1 MAGGRGR
8 GRGRRRPHIND
19 SSNINGSSG
28 RRRASSSSSSKSKF
42 RGGLFVEGGILS
54 DWSSPQTDQRGKT
67 PSSSNKSTSKS
78 VAKAA
83 SGSKSDSRRSNV
95 TGIGYQYPSVEFQEG
110 FYSELR
116 EGNDAEKDMVESC
129 PLVLV
134 DYEDTQISAHA
145 FQTQPSSPNEVE
157 FTYHYGS
164 SFVLGESSHRGLGFS
179 EELGETPSGVEDSS
193 KQMEEPEDSCF
204 DLEFSE
210 KDVEANDRM
219 DCEVGDEMAEEMPT
233 EMLSPKK
240 NSGFLSIGGMR
251 LYTQDI
257 SDEESEE
264 EEEEMESLYEGS
276 SGSSESGERL
286 GFSESEDSEE
296 MSDGD
301 SDIDDDVAEDYLVG
315 IGGSYNILSSKFL
328 VEQDLDEPD
337 KNSSQR
343 SGFHETLQKLGG
355 IALQDASRE
364 YGMKKGQS
372 QKKYNVNERRA
383 QSLAIDDLMLVKDPR
398 KHTKKKPVAKFPQS
412 WPAKAQSSKF
422 SRNFPGEKKKHRK
435 EMMAGKRR
443 ERMLRRGVDLERI
456 NLKMEQIVLDGVDMF
471 SFQPMHSR
479 DCSQVQRLAGIYRL
493 RSSCKGSGKKRFV
506 TVVQTQHTGMP
517 SASDRLRLEK
527 LIGADMED
535 ADFSVVEPGRDK
547 SRSRKTGKGTDFKTP
562 ECKQP
567 SQRKPKTSAKRGSG
581 KIDSYANTPVS
592 FVSSGVMQS
601 ATESVTVDSIDA
613 SCKGK
618 AVAESTEY
626 RSFEV
631 HTKGFGSKML
641 AKMGYIE
648 GGGLGKDGQG
658 MAAPIEVIQRP
669 KSLGLGVEFSSSIEI
684 LVSRTPPVN
693 NNAVK
698 SNPVRSRSQTQSQRV
713 GAFER
718 HTKGFGSKMMA
729 KMGFVEGTGLGKDS
743 QGIVNPLSAVRL
755 PKSRGLGAS
764 G

>member
-8 GRGRRRPHIND
+8 GRGRRRPNIND
-19 SSNINGSSG
+19 SSNINRCSGS
-28 RRRASSSSSSKSKF
+28 RRASSSSSSKSKF

-54 DWSSPQTDQRGKT
+54 DWSSPQTDQRGKN
-67 PSSSNKSTSKS
+67 PNSSNQSTSKS

-95 TGIGYQYPSVEFQEG
+95 TAIGYQYPSVEFQEG

-116 EGNDAEKDMVESC
+116 EGNDAEKDMDESC

-145 FQTQPSSPNEVE
+145 FQTQPSSPNEVA

-179 EELGETPSGVEDSS
+179 EELEETPSGVEDSS
-193 KQMEEPEDSCF
+193 KQMEEPEYSCF
-204 DLEFSE
+204 DLESSE
-210 KDVEANDRM
+210 KDVDANDGM
-219 DCEVGDEMAEEMPT
+219 DCEVGEEMAEEMPT

-264 EEEEMESLYEGS
+264 EENGESLYEGS

-286 GFSESEDSEE
+286 GSSESEDSEE
-296 MSDGD
+296 MSDSD

-337 KNSSQR
+337 KNSSLR
-343 SGFHETLQKLGG
+343 SGFDETLQKLGG

-364 YGMKKGQS
+364 YGRKKGQS
-372 QKKYNVNERRA
+372 QKKHNVNERHAR
-383 QSLAIDDLMLVKDPR
+383 SLAIDDLMLLKDPR
-398 KHTKKKPVAKFPQS
+398 KHTKKKPVAKYPQS
-412 WPAKAQSSKF
+412 WPAKAQRSKF
-422 SRNFPGEKKKHRK
+422 SRTFPGEKKKHRK
-435 EMMAGKRR
+435 ERMVEKRR

-456 NLKMEQIVLDGVDMF
+456 NLKMEQIVSDGVDMF

-479 DCSQVQRLAGIYRL
+479 DCSQVQRLAAIYHL
-493 RSSCKGSGKKRFV
+493 RSSCQGSGKKRFV
-506 TVVQTQHTGMP
+506 TVMQTQHTGMP
-517 SASDRLRLEK
+517 SSIDRLRLEK

-547 SRSRKTGKGTDFKTP
+547 NRSRKIGKGIDFKTP
-562 ECKQP
+562 ESKQS
-567 SQRKPKTSAKRGSG
+567 SQRKTPKTSAKRGSG
-581 KIDSYANTPVS
+581 KMDSYANAPVS

-613 SCKGK
+613 SCKSK

-669 KSLGLGVEFSSSIEI
+669 KSLGLGVEFPSPVEI
-684 LVSRTPPVN
+684 PVSRTPPVK

-698 SNPVRSRSQTQSQRV
+698 SNPIRSRSQTQSQRV

-743 QGIVNPLSAVRL
+743 QGIVNPLAAVRL

>member
-8 GRGRRRPHIND
+8 RRPNSND
-19 SSNINGSSG
+19 SSNLNWSSG
-28 RRRASSSSSSKSKF
+28 RRRASPSSSSKSKF
-42 RGGLFVEGGILS
+42 RGE
-54 DWSSPQTDQRGKT
+54 TAQRGKN
-67 PSSSNKSTSKS
+67 PSSSNKSATKS

-95 TGIGYQYPSVEFQEG
+95 TAIGYQYPSVEFQEG

-116 EGNDAEKDMVESC
+116 NGGDAGKDMYESC
-129 PLVLV
+129 PLVLA
-134 DYEDTQISAHA
+134 DYKDTQILAHGD
-145 FQTQPSSPNEVE
+145 QTQPSSPNEVE

-179 EELGETPSGVEDSS
+179 DELEETPSDVEDSS

-204 DLEFSE
+204 NLQSSE
-210 KDVEANDRM
+210 KHMDANNGM
-219 DCEVGDEMAEEMPT
+219 DCEVGDDEMAEEMTT

-240 NSGFLSIGGMR
+240 NSGFLSVGGMR

-264 EEEEMESLYEGS
+264 DENGESLYEGS

-286 GFSESEDSEE
+286 GSSESEDSEDL
-296 MSDGD
+296 SD
-301 SDIDDDVAEDYLVG
+301 SDSDVDDEVADDYLVG

-337 KNSSQR
+337 KNSSLR
-343 SGFHETLQKLGG
+343 KGFDETLQKLGG

-364 YGMKKGQS
+364 YGRKKVQS
-372 QKKYNVNERRA
+372 QKKYNVTERHAR
-383 QSLAIDDLMLVKDPR
+383 SLAIDDLMLVKDTR
-398 KHTKKKPVAKFPQS
+398 NYSKKKPVAKFPQS
-412 WPAKAQSSKF
+412 WPAEAQRSKF
-422 SRNFPGEKKKHRK
+422 SRHFPGTKKKHRK
-435 EMMAGKRR
+435 EMMAVKRK
-443 ERMLRRGVDLERI
+443 ERMLRRGVDLEQI

-479 DCSQVQRLAGIYRL
+479 DCSQVQRLAAMYRL
-493 RSSCKGSGKKRFV
+493 RSSCQGSGKKRFV
-506 TVVQTQHTGMP
+506 TVMQTQHTGMP

-547 SRSRKTGKGTDFKTP
+547 NRPRNIGKGIDFRTP
-562 ECKQP
+562 ESKQS
-567 SQRKPKTSAKRGSG
+567 SQRKTPKTSAKHGSG
-581 KIDSYANTPVS
+581 NMDSYANTPVS

-601 ATESVTVDSIDA
+601 AAESLTVDSIEA
-613 SCKGK
+613 SKNK
-618 AVAESTEY
+618 VAAESTEY
-626 RSFEV
+626 RSFEL

-648 GGGLGKDGQG
+648 GGLGKDGQG

-669 KSLGLGVEFSSSIEI
+669 KSLGLGVEFSTPVEI
-684 LVSRTPPVN
+684 PVGKTPPAKN
-693 NNAVK
+693 IPVK
-698 SNPVRSRSQTQSQRV
+698 RGSQAQSSQTQSERV
-713 GAFER
+713 GYFEK

-729 KMGFVEGTGLGKDS
+729 KMGFVEGMGLGKDS
-743 QGIVNPLSAVRL
+743 QGIVNPLAAVRL

>member
-8 GRGRRRPHIND
+8 RRPNSND
-19 SSNINGSSG
+19 SSNLNWSSG
-28 RRRASSSSSSKSKF
+28 RRRASSLSSSKSKF
-42 RGGLFVEGGILS
+42 RGGLLVEGGVLS
-54 DWSSPQTDQRGKT
+54 DWE
-67 PSSSNKSTSKS
+67 KSEFEQQICSKS

-95 TGIGYQYPSVEFQEG
+95 TAIGYQYPSVEFQEG

-116 EGNDAEKDMVESC
+116 KGSDADKDMDESC

-134 DYEDTQISAHA
+134 DYKDTQILAHGD
-145 FQTQPSSPNEVE
+145 QTQPSSPYEVE

-179 EELGETPSGVEDSS
+179 DELEETPSGVEDSS

-204 DLEFSE
+204 NLQSSE
-210 KDVEANDRM
+210 KHMDANDRM
-219 DCEVGDEMAEEMPT
+219 DCEVGDDEMAEEMTT

-251 LYTQDI
+251 LYSQDI

-264 EEEEMESLYEGS
+264 DENGESLYEGS

-286 GFSESEDSEE
+286 GSSESEDLS
-296 MSDGD
+296 D
-301 SDIDDDVAEDYLVG
+301 SDSDVDDE
-315 IGGSYNILSSKFL
+315 
-328 VEQDLDEPD
+328 DLDQPD
-337 KNSSQR
+337 KNSSLR
-343 SGFHETLQKLGG
+343 KGFDETLQKLGG

-364 YGMKKGQS
+364 YG
-372 QKKYNVNERRA
+372 
-383 QSLAIDDLMLVKDPR
+383 R
-398 KHTKKKPVAKFPQS
+398 KT
-412 WPAKAQSSKF
+412 
-422 SRNFPGEKKKHRK
+422 
-435 EMMAGKRR
+435 
-443 ERMLRRGVDLERI
+443 
-456 NLKMEQIVLDGVDMF
+456 
-471 SFQPMHSR
+471 
-479 DCSQVQRLAGIYRL
+479 
-493 RSSCKGSGKKRFV
+493 
-506 TVVQTQHTGMP
+506 
-517 SASDRLRLEK
+517 

-547 SRSRKTGKGTDFKTP
+547 NRPRKIGKGIDFKTP
-562 ECKQP
+562 ESKQS
-567 SQRKPKTSAKRGSG
+567 SQRKTPKTSAKRGSG
-581 KIDSYANTPVS
+581 NMDSYANTLVS

-601 ATESVTVDSIDA
+601 AAEGLTVDSIEA
-613 SCKGK
+613 SKIK
-618 AVAESTEY
+618 VAAESTEY

-669 KSLGLGVEFSSSIEI
+669 KSLGLGVEFSTPVEI
-684 LVSRTPPVN
+684 PVSKTPPVKN
-693 NNAVK
+693 I
-698 SNPVRSRSQTQSQRV
+698 PVRRRSQAQSSQTQSERV
-713 GAFER
+713 GSFEK

-729 KMGFVEGTGLGKDS
+729 KMGFVEGMGLGKDS
-743 QGIVNPLSAVRL
+743 QGIVNPLAAVRL